1 MSPLAPVQLRG
12 TFACLHDIVI
22 GDERRRARFQVTQ
35 PHFLSSLREF
45 RIPPVLL
52 DAMLRLTVVEA
63 DGPGTAPVFVPERI
77 ERIRTAMHLRD
88 DRIHAATGTNVLL
101 VAANPT
107 VDGEMLTGRWVQA
120 LDADGQTLALL
131 EFGVGR
137 RVDAQ
142 VLRDVTARPSIAR
155 RSTAVRVMV

>member
-1 MSPLAPVQLRG
+1 MSGGVRV
-12 TFACLHDIVI
+12 FKSRSRISY
-22 GDERRRARFQVTQ
+22 RRYA
-35 PHFLSSLREF
+35 SSAF
-45 RIPPVLL
+45 RPCCSMRCF
-52 DAMLRLTVVEA
+52 DSRSSKRTAQ
-63 DGPGTAPVFVPERI
+63 GTAPVFVPERI